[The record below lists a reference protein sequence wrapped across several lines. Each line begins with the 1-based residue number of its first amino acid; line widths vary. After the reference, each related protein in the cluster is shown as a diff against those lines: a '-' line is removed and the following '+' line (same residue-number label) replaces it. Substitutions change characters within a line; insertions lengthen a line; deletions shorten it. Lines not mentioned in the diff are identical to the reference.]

1 MRRKAGTRAGLT
13 PGRGGGAVRA
23 VGRLALALLVG
34 AHGVG
39 AVVVDG
45 HLRAVGAAG

>member
-1 MRRKAGTRAGLT
+1 MAGCRVGRKSCAGAGLT

-39 AVVVDG
+39 AVVVDIS
-45 HLRAVGAAG
+45 